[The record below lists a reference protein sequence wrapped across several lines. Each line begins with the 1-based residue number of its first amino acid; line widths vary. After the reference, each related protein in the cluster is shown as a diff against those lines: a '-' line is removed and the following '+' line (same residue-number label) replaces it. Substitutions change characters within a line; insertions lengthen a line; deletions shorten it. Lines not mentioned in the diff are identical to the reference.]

1 MTRQPVQSSAIS
13 CSLNNVHQTV
23 AAVAS
28 VTADGD
34 MWKIMELPNS
44 HGPQQNNPVESSHSC
59 DKSNGSLSPT
69 QMPRTNLSP
78 KSTRHCSPQSPTIRE
93 NVGFVFDDDTSIY
106 SIYRTPTSLRQY
118 LSTEL
123 PFHSD
128 SMSEPEDG
136 LQLNHLR
143 RQREYSSDIDLPNG
157 NIYASTEIDSVLD
170 RNETGGCRDNPI
182 FSIEETGSG
191 CNLRERRKSTS
202 GNNTKKCKRKGKQT
216 HPVWPPDVGEADIR
230 QIQGRSTRDCS
241 PGLKHTGLDHS

>member
-1 MTRQPVQSSAIS
+1 M
-13 CSLNNVHQTV
+13 

-28 VTADGD
+28 VTTDGD
-34 MWKIMELPNS
+34 MWKIMEQSNS
-44 HGPQQNNPVESSHSC
+44 QQNNPVKNFQAS

-69 QMPRTNLSP
+69 QMLRLNISP
-78 KSTRHCSPQSPTIRE
+78 KSARHYSSQSATIRE
-93 NVGFVFDDDTSIY
+93 NVGFIFDDDT

-143 RQREYSSDIDLPNG
+143 GQREYSSDADLSNG
-157 NIYASTEIDSVLD
+157 GIYASTEIDSVLG
-170 RNETGGCRDNPI
+170 RNEAGGCKDNPI

-191 CNLRERRKSTS
+191 CNLRERRKSTA
-202 GNNTKKCKRKGKQT
+202 GYNTKKCKKKGRQT
-216 HPVWPPDVGEADIR
+216 RPVWPPDIGEGDRRCTTEGKEAGIR
-230 QIQGRSTRDCS
+230 RIHEPITRDCS
-241 PGLKHTGLDHS
+241 PTMKRTGFDHS